1 MGVAAL
7 IGMALSAA
15 GVLLVWRTSRATR
28 EANEIAR
35 DTAYRQLRAYLSAG
49 EATLEVWWQNGTIW
63 ASLEATVVNNGLT
76 PATLKD
82 RSHWVQ
88 IINGAGGGGDADG
101 MTEIV
106 APRASHTFTSKTGM
120 GGSAGQ
126 QVSFSIGCLF
136 TYTDYLGNEWNELI
150 SWRTDIVEATL
161 GQRHP
166 SSF

>member
-120 GGSAGQ
+120 AVTRVNKCLS
-126 QVSFSIGCLF
+126 VSDVFSR
-136 TYTDYLGNEWNELI
+136 TRI
-150 SWRTDIVEATL
+150 SRK
-161 GQRHP
+161 
-166 SSF
+166 